1 MTMPPWQDYNIIK
14 RIKLKYNNKGIITT
28 TYTNFRFFVFLC
40 LTVSRS
46 TSSWE
51 LVYQF
56 RLTYCER
63 THTWDS
69 KMAKRKQSVKKKEKF
84 WSNCWTGCNLNY
96 FWEMDLL
103 VRCSVFHL
111 FRILLQWRWF
121 YSRESLTKGQPVPQ
135 KSNESLQL
143 KQLVYR
149 YFVTEQFV
157 ETINN
162 INLTLSTKCEG
173 LHICGFGW
181 CKSDIFVVSTGGQVL
196 WCPPSQWVNT
206 LLQRST
212 GSVLDFIYRQMT
224 LSRWIAYA
232 EHKSELLN
240 VSGSVTD
247 SQIIFKKLYAM
258 KQESG
263 ENMQMLAE
271 RILKV
276 AGQCFQQSNLNSPQI
291 QDQIINYFLTLCT
304 IRQLRQNCCVNVSEL
319 QKKRHESGY

>member
-111 FRILLQWRWF
+111 FLILLQWRWF
-121 YSRESLTKGQPVPQ
+121 YSRESLTKGQPVLQ
-135 KSNESLQL
+135 KNNESLQL

-157 ETINN
+157 ETTTIS
-162 INLTLSTKCEG
+162 TLHCR
-173 LHICGFGW
+173 
-181 CKSDIFVVSTGGQVL
+181 Q
-196 WCPPSQWVNT
+196 
-206 LLQRST
+206 
-212 GSVLDFIYRQMT
+212 SVKDYI
-224 LSRWIAYA
+224 SA
-232 EHKSELLN
+232 
-240 VSGSVTD
+240 VSGD
-247 SQIIFKKLYAM
+247 ASQIY
-258 KQESG
+258 SW
-263 ENMQMLAE
+263 
-271 RILKV
+271 
-276 AGQCFQQSNLNSPQI
+276 FQQVDRFCDVHHLNESTHCFR
-291 QDQIINYFLTLCT
+291 DQRVQC
-304 IRQLRQNCCVNVSEL
+304 
-319 QKKRHESGY
+319 